1 MTLDAPSV
9 AARVAAVRARIE
21 RAAPGRG
28 VTLVAVTKGFEADA
42 VRAAF
47 AAGVVDI
54 GENYA
59 QELLAKAAMVAEP
72 VRWHFIGR
80 LQRNKVRH
88 LAPHVTLW
96 QSVDRVELVH
106 EIARHAPG
114 AAVCIQ
120 VNVSGEATKGGCP
133 PDEVAALVAAA
144 RHAGLDVRGLMAVA
158 QAAANATADSD
169 DEGIVGAEFAMVDAL
184 AGALDLAERSMGMTN
199 DMDLALA
206 HGATMVRVGR
216 ALFGPRPGT
225 TDPRAGERPN

>member
-1 MTLDAPSV
+1 VTTLDAPSV
-9 AARVAAVRARIE
+9 AAKVEAVRARIE
-21 RAAPGRG
+21 RAAPGRD

-47 AAGVVDI
+47 AAGVADI

-59 QELLAKAAMVAEP
+59 QELLAKAAEVAEP

-88 LAPHVTLW
+88 LAPHVHLW

-120 VNVSGEATKGGCP
+120 INVSGEASKGGCL
-133 PDEVAALVAAA
+133 PDEVAALVATA

-158 QAAANATADSD
+158 QAAGGSD
-169 DEGIVGAEFAMVDAL
+169 DDATIGAEFAMVDAL
-184 AGALDLAERSMGMTN
+184 ASALDLAERSMGMTD

-216 ALFGPRPGT
+216 ALFGPRPGI